1 MPVKGIWF
9 KELLKTIEDLNKKK
23 WQDAIIENIKFE
35 QIKAFSEYEM
45 IGTYVQ
51 NNYLDEIEIINNKWY
66 RNGNSLIGSIN
77 NLKYFSRILSLKY
90 DFIAFEK
97 WDKFNINLI
106 PFKIIA
112 RIKRIFNIK

>member
-1 MPVKGIWF
+1 
-9 KELLKTIEDLNKKK
+9 
-23 WQDAIIENIKFE
+23 
-35 QIKAFSEYEM
+35 M